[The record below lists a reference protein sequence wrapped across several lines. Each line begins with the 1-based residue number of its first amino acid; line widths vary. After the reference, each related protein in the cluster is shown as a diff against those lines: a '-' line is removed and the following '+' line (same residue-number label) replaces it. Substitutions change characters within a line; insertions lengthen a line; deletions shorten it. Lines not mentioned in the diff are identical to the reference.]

1 MRTAALLGPFELA
14 FDTIERELPPAVC
27 GVFALGYVDPSGTFR
42 VQRVG
47 RGDDLR
53 NGLRQLIGSSTRF
66 KFAKSVSPQAAFE
79 RECELFHRFR
89 PPGNI
94 IHPDRP
100 KGTDWLC
107 PVCARFH
114 P

>member
-1 MRTAALLGPFELA
+1 MKASLLGPYDLA
-14 FDTIERELPPAVC
+14 FDTIQRELPPDIC
-27 GVFALGYVDPSGTFR
+27 GVFALGYVDASGTFR
-42 VQRVG
+42 VQRIG
-47 RGDDLR
+47 RNTDLR
-53 NGLRQLIGSSTRF
+53 SGLCELIGSSTRF
-66 KFAKSVSPQAAFE
+66 KFARSMSPRAAFE
-79 RECELFHRFR
+79 WECELFHRFR

-100 KGTDWLC
+100 KGMNWMC

>member
-1 MRTAALLGPFELA
+1 MNTALIGPFELT
-14 FDTIERELPPAVC
+14 FDSITQELPPTSC
-27 GVFALGYVDPSGTFR
+27 GVFALGYVDAGGIFR
-42 VQRVG
+42 MQRVG
-47 RGDDLR
+47 SDQNLR
-53 NGLRQLIGSSTRF
+53 SRLRELIGSSTRF
-66 KFAKSVSPQAAFE
+66 KFALSMSPQTAFE

-100 KGTDWLC
+100 RGTSWLC

>member
-1 MRTAALLGPFELA
+1 MRTALLGPYELA
-14 FDTIERELPPAVC
+14 FDAIERELPQAAC
-27 GVFALGYVDPSGTFR
+27 GVFALGYVDAGGTFR

-47 RGDDLR
+47 REDDLR
-53 NGLRQLIGSSTRF
+53 QGLCNLIGSSTRF
-66 KFAKSVSPQAAFE
+66 KFARSMSVQAAFE
-79 RECELFHRFR
+79 WECELFHKFR

-100 KGTDWLC
+100 SGANWLC
-107 PVCARFH
+107 PVCAQFH

>member
-1 MRTAALLGPFELA
+1 MRTVLLGPFELA
-14 FDTIERELPPAVC
+14 FDSIERELPPAVC
-27 GVFALGYVDPSGTFR
+27 GVFALGYVDAVNTFR
-42 VQRVG
+42 VQLIG
-47 RGDDLR
+47 RDDDLR
-53 NGLRQLIGSSTRF
+53 RRLRELIGSSTRF
-66 KFAKSVSPQAAFE
+66 KFAVSMSPQAAFE
-79 RECELFHRFR
+79 RECELFHKFR

-100 KGTDWLC
+100 EGANWLC